1 MSPRLGKIEPGGSS
15 MVDSVANFLNKNAYS
30 IAGKFE
36 TLGKIGTGLTVAN
49 FITSTYK
56 DVKDGYGVGQAILK
70 NGLTTGGSA
79 VGTKIG
85 GVAATGAAFL
95 FGITGIGAILLTV
108 GVIAGCSY
116 IGAKVG
122 ESLYYGLT

>member
-1 MSPRLGKIEPGGSS
+1 VKRYYTNVNVDKEPGEKAKDGAGACSRWSNRNRAESKTFETIGNTIREMSPRLGKIEPGGSS

-70 NGLTTGGSA
+70 NGLTTGGS
-79 VGTKIG
+79 
-85 GVAATGAAFL
+85 
-95 FGITGIGAILLTV
+95 
-108 GVIAGCSY
+108 
-116 IGAKVG
+116 
-122 ESLYYGLT
+122 